1 VSEQRVL
8 LVDDE
13 EELRRS
19 TAQALELF
27 GLSVQTFSNA
37 DHVLE
42 LTGFGFDGVVVSDI
56 RMPGTDGMTLL
67 QKIREL
73 DAEIPVIL
81 VTGHGDVQL
90 AVKAM
95 REGAYDFLEKPFTPQ
110 HLAGIIRRALDRRS
124 LVMENRRLRAVAG
137 KRDDVEARLPGRTQV
152 MVDLRYRIRAIGAA
166 DADTLIIGETGAG
179 KEVVA
184 RALHDISSRANR
196 PFIAINCAAL
206 PENLIES
213 ELFGHEAGA
222 FPGALRPRYGKFEH
236 GRGGTILLDE
246 IGSMPVD
253 LQAKFLRVLQER
265 VITRLG
271 SNETVPL
278 DVRFIATSKVD
289 LEAEVAAG
297 RFRADLFYRLN
308 VATIHVPSLMQRRA
322 DIPLLFL
329 QLVREAAAR
338 YGREDL
344 DVPAEVI
351 SAIALRDW
359 PGNVRELR
367 NAADR
372 LVLGLDPKPGETG
385 GVVKDGVRDGQ
396 GRLADK
402 VAAFERNLIAG
413 EIAAHGGALRPVY
426 ESLGISRKT
435 LYEKMQKYGLD
446 KKLLGPEH
454 MLQDDRDG

>member
-1 VSEQRVL
+1 MSEQRVL

-27 GLSVQTFSNA
+27 GLAVLTFSNA

-124 LVMENRRLRAVAG
+124 LVLENRRLRAVAG

-152 MVDLRYRIRAIGAA
+152 MVDLRYRIRAIGAT

-184 RALHDISSRANR
+184 RGLHDISSRANR

-206 PENLIES
+206 PDNLIES

-297 RFRADLFYRLN
+297 RFRADLLYRLN
-308 VATIHVPSLMQRRA
+308 VATIHVPSLAQRRS

-338 YGREDL
+338 YGRDDME
-344 DVPAEVI
+344 VPAEVI
-351 SAIALRDW
+351 SAIAQRDW

-385 GVVKDGVRDGQ
+385 GPKDGA

-454 MLQDDRDG
+454 LLQDDRDG

>member
-1 VSEQRVL
+1 MNGQRVL

-27 GLSVQTFSNA
+27 GLNVQTFSNA

-56 RMPGTDGMTLL
+56 RMPGIDGMTLL
-67 QKIREL
+67 HRIREL

-110 HLAGIIRRALDRRS
+110 HLAGIIRRGLDRRG
-124 LVMENRRLRAVAG
+124 LVLENRRLKAVAG
-137 KRDDVEARLPGRTQV
+137 KRDDLETRLPGRTQV

-166 DADTLIIGETGAG
+166 DADTLIIGETGVG

-184 RALHDISSRANR
+184 RALHDVSPRNNR

-271 SNETVPL
+271 SNEMVPL

-289 LEAEVAAG
+289 LEAEVTEG

-308 VATIHVPSLMQRRA
+308 VATIHVPSLAQRRA

-338 YGREDL
+338 YDREDM
-344 DVPAEVI
+344 DVPADMI
-351 SAIALRDW
+351 SAVAQRDW

-372 LVLGLDPKPGETG
+372 LVLGLDVKPGEAAG
-385 GVVKDGVRDGQ
+385 SARDGGREGM

-454 MLQDDRDG
+454 LLQDDRDG

>member
-1 VSEQRVL
+1 MQRIL

-19 TAQALELF
+19 TAQALELSGF
-27 GLSVQTFSNA
+27 NVQTLSSA
-37 DHVLE
+37 EQALE
-42 LTGFGFDGVVVSDI
+42 LAGYAFDGVIVSDI
-56 RMPGTDGMTLL
+56 RMPGMDGMTLL
-67 QKIREL
+67 QRSREL

-95 REGAYDFLEKPFTPQ
+95 REGAYDFLEKPFTTA
-110 HLAGIIRRALDRRS
+110 HLAGVLRRALDRRS
-124 LVMENRRLRAVAG
+124 LVLENRRLRAVAG
-137 KRDDVEARLPGRTQV
+137 QRDDLEARLPGRTQV
-152 MVDLRYRIRAIGAA
+152 MIDLRYRIRAIGAT
-166 DADTLIIGETGAG
+166 DADTLLIGDTGVG

-184 RALHDISSRANR
+184 RALHDVSPRATR

-206 PENLIES
+206 PETLIES

-246 IGSMPVD
+246 IGSMPFD

-271 SNETVPL
+271 SNESVGL

-308 VATIHVPSLMQRRA
+308 VATLRVPALAQRKA

-329 QLVREAAAR
+329 QLVREACAR
-338 YGREDL
+338 YGREDME
-344 DVPAEVI
+344 VPQELV
-351 SAIALRDW
+351 SAVAQKEW

-372 LVLGLDPKPGETG
+372 LVLGLDMQPGDGAALIKPES
-385 GVVKDGVRDGQ
+385 
-396 GRLADK
+396 GRLADR
-402 VAAFERNLIAG
+402 VAAFERNIIASA
-413 EIAAHGGALRPVY
+413 IAAHGGALKPVY
-426 ESLGISRKT
+426 EQLGISRKT

-446 KKLLGPEH
+446 KRLLSTDE
-454 MLQDDRDG
+454 LDD

>member
-1 VSEQRVL
+1 VSDARVL

-13 EELRRS
+13 EEMRHS
-19 TAQALELF
+19 TAQALGLF
-27 GLSVQTFSNA
+27 GLDVDTSSSA
-37 DHVLE
+37 EDVLE
-42 LTGFGFDGVVVSDI
+42 LIGYSFSGVIISDI
-56 RMPGTDGMTLL
+56 RMPGMDGMTLL
-67 QKIREL
+67 QRIREV

-95 REGAYDFLEKPFTPQ
+95 REGVYDFLEKPFTAQ
-110 HLAGIIRRALDRRS
+110 HLAAIARRALDRRS
-124 LVMENRRLRAVAG
+124 LVLENRRLRAVAG
-137 KRDDVEARLPGRTQV
+137 KRDDIEARLPGRTQA
-152 MVDLRYRIRAIGAA
+152 MVDLRYRLRAIGAT
-166 DADTLIIGETGAG
+166 DADTLIIGETGVG

-184 RALHDISSRANR
+184 RALHDISARADR
-196 PFIAINCAAL
+196 PLIAINCAAL

-246 IGSMPVD
+246 IGSLPFD

-271 SNETVPL
+271 SNEIVPL
-278 DVRFIATSKVD
+278 DVRFVATSKVN

-297 RFRADLFYRLN
+297 RFRADLLYRLN
-308 VATIHVPSLMQRRA
+308 VATLHVPSLAQRKA

-338 YGREDL
+338 YVRNDI
-344 DVPAEVI
+344 DVPPSLITEIAER
-351 SAIALRDW
+351 SW

-372 LVLGLDPKPGETG
+372 LVLGLDLKPDEAQAWPE
-385 GVVKDGVRDGQ
+385 KQ
-396 GRLADK
+396 RLADK
-402 VAAFERNLIAG
+402 VAAYERGIIAS
-413 EIAAHGGALRPVY
+413 ALTAHGGALRPVY
-426 ESLGISRKT
+426 ELLGISRKT

-446 KKLLGPEH
+446 KKMPVV
-454 MLQDDRDG
+454 DDDYAL

>member
-1 VSEQRVL
+1 MSEQRVF

-19 TAQALELF
+19 TAQALELY
-27 GLSVQTFSNA
+27 GLPVVTFSNA
-37 DHVLE
+37 DHVFE
-42 LTGFGFDGVVVSDI
+42 LLGYSFDGVVVTDI

-67 QKIREL
+67 HRIRDL
-73 DAEIPVIL
+73 DSEIPVIL

-110 HLAGIIRRALDRRS
+110 HLAGVMRRAMDRRG
-124 LVMENRRLRAVAG
+124 LVLENRRLRAVAG
-137 KRDDVEARLPGRTQV
+137 KRDDLEARLPGRTQV
-152 MVDLRYRIRAIGAA
+152 MVDLRYRIRAIGAT
-166 DADTLIIGETGAG
+166 DADTLIIGDTGAG

-184 RALHDISSRANR
+184 RALHDISPRANR

-222 FPGALRPRYGKFEH
+222 FPGAIRARYGKFEH

-246 IGSMPVD
+246 IGSLPFD

-271 SNETVPL
+271 SNEVVPL

-289 LEAEVAAG
+289 LEAEVATG

-308 VATIHVPSLMQRRA
+308 VATIHVPSLEQRRA

-329 QLVREAAAR
+329 QLLREASAR
-338 YGREDL
+338 YGREDVE
-344 DVPAEVI
+344 VPPDVI
-351 SAIALRDW
+351 SAIAQREW

-372 LVLGLDPKPGETG
+372 FVLGLDAGPGDASALRE
-385 GVVKDGVRDGQ
+385 DSE
-396 GRLADK
+396 RLADK
-402 VAAFERNLIAG
+402 VAAFERSIIAG
-413 EIAAHGGALRPVY
+413 AIAAHGGALRPVY
-426 ESLGISRKT
+426 EMLGISRKT

-446 KKLLGPEH
+446 KKLLGPDQFASE
-454 MLQDDRDG
+454 DRDSQSS

>member
-1 VSEQRVL
+1 MSEARIL

-19 TAQALELF
+19 TAQALELSGF
-27 GLSVQTFSNA
+27 DVDTFASA
-37 DHVLE
+37 DRVLE
-42 LTGFGFDGVVVSDI
+42 LIGYSFSGVVVSDI
-56 RMPGTDGMTLL
+56 RMPGMDGMTLL
-67 QKIREL
+67 EKIREI
-73 DAEIPVIL
+73 DAEVPVIL

-95 REGAYDFLEKPFTPQ
+95 REGAYDFLEKPFTAQ
-110 HLAGIIRRALDRRS
+110 HLAGIVRRAMDRRS
-124 LVMENRRLRAVAG
+124 LVLENRRLRAVAG
-137 KRDDVEARLPGRTQV
+137 KRDDIEARLPGRTQV
-152 MVDLRYRIRAIGAA
+152 MVDLRYRLRAIGAT

-184 RALHDISSRANR
+184 RAVHDISARANR

-206 PENLIES
+206 PETLIES

-222 FPGALRPRYGKFEH
+222 FPGAIRSRYGKFEH

-271 SNETVPL
+271 SNETVEL
-278 DVRFIATSKVD
+278 DVRFLATSKVD
-289 LEAEVAAG
+289 LAAEVAAG

-308 VATIHVPSLMQRRA
+308 VATLHVPSLAQRRA

-329 QLVREAAAR
+329 QLVREASAR
-338 YGREDL
+338 YGRD
-344 DVPAEVI
+344 DIVVPPGLT
-351 SAIALRDW
+351 SQIAQRDW

-372 LVLGLDPKPGETG
+372 LVLGLDLGPGDAITALEAT
-385 GVVKDGVRDGQ
+385 
-396 GRLADK
+396 RLADK
-402 VAAFERNLIAG
+402 VAAFEKGVIESALN
-413 EIAAHGGALRPVY
+413 AHGGSLRPVY
-426 ESLGISRKT
+426 ESLSISRKT

-446 KKLLGPEH
+446 RKIASGEALEDLEAENRG
-454 MLQDDRDG
+454 